1 MKVNVRGPA
10 LFGDEVD
17 DAPLTESGGGVFA
30 DLPARKLQDGRMALK
45 GPRDRFGS
53 LDTKPGSI
61 IFNCR
66 DGCLGDSGPSRQF
79 ILAESRQLSDV
90 SN

>member
-1 MKVNVRGPA
+1 
-10 LFGDEVD
+10 
-17 DAPLTESGGGVFA
+17 
-30 DLPARKLQDGRMALK
+30 MALK

-79 ILAESRQLSDV
+79 ILAESLQLSDV